1 VAASLHPFLLDRLRF
16 LLERRG
22 FKHDEIESVLTT
34 PCPDVTDAAERVAA
48 VAAVRK
54 QPDFGSLAA
63 SFKRVQN
70 ILTQAGAPAGGEL
83 DPALMSDDSERQ
95 LASDFYQARGI
106 LDELIVARRYEE
118 ALSVMASLGPCL
130 DRFFTD
136 VMVLV
141 QDEAVRANRL
151 SLLAAMRDQFF
162 RVARLSE
169 IQA

>member
-1 VAASLHPFLLDRLRF
+1 
-16 LLERRG
+16 
-22 FKHDEIESVLTT
+22 
-34 PCPDVTDAAERVAA
+34 
-48 VAAVRK
+48 
-54 QPDFGSLAA
+54 
-63 SFKRVQN
+63 
-70 ILTQAGAPAGGEL
+70 
-83 DPALMSDDSERQ
+83 MSDDSERQ

-118 ALSVMASLGPCL
+118 ALSVMASLGPSL
-130 DRFFTD
+130 DRFFID

-141 QDEAVRANRL
+141 EDEAVRANRL

>member
-1 VAASLHPFLLDRLRF
+1 M
-16 LLERRG
+16 
-22 FKHDEIESVLTT
+22 
-34 PCPDVTDAAERVAA
+34 TDAADRVAA
-48 VAAVRK
+48 VSAVRK
-54 QPDFGSLAA
+54 QPDFGPLAL

-70 ILTQAGAPAGGEL
+70 ILTQAGAPSGGTL

-95 LASDFYQARGI
+95 LAGDFYQAKGI
-106 LDELIVARRYEE
+106 LDELVSARRYEE
-118 ALSVMASLGPCL
+118 ALSVMASLGPSL

-141 QDEAVRANRL
+141 DDPAVRANRL
-151 SLLAAMRDQFF
+151 ALLAAMRDQFF